1 MNRAIKKIFNALKER
16 RFTATARVLGEEKA
30 CHASVS
36 IVNVKGT
43 APAWWDSSNKRITL
57 NDAEPRQ
64 RNEKLTL
71 IWERGKLY
79 HELFHLIFT
88 TDDELRTQLAV
99 KSNDRDKY
107 LWISN
112 ALEDGRIEWHGDRLY
127 EGCTPYIRT
136 VLKELVCEDSAA
148 SGLLIYVRTR
158 LWRNSKEEAFWKKYE
173 GLINQCI
180 EAPCSSFVWS
190 AAFSIVEDMLQNQP
204 KQPEPEGKGNPQP
217 QPQNAQDDQDEAESE
232 QSDEDTQDTE
242 NEATEAPEGEE
253 EDSGEEPDGED
264 IESDEDSEESD
275 DGEENEGE
283 GESLEDDGEFD
294 DFPETPKPQADKD
307 SAEESEGEGGSD
319 LESVPTSVDEDVQSQ
334 LEDMVDEAV
343 GKVDQE
349 VKDELVELHQELADY
364 EAPQEYASHS
374 EESDATELGELF
386 NSLQV
391 ESSRQRYQPCKY
403 GGTLDP
409 DRLIDT
415 RTDGMFMHESVD
427 RPAQPHI
434 VLLIDESCSMQ
445 GDAIKVSE
453 AARILCGA
461 IRASGAK
468 SVAVSFGCNATSSED
483 AVAMHPVVPVEG
495 LKCEGYSTPTH
506 LGLRAAQQWLDE
518 QQARRGMV
526 VVITDGQPDSVKQAG
541 AAFEELKAN
550 GYFVLNVIMGTH
562 LGTEDSLR
570 LMCHEFV
577 RVENARELL
586 GALEPPLSGFMA
598 GAF

>member
-1 MNRAIKKIFNALKER
+1 MNKQIRKIFNALKER
-16 RFTATARVLGEEKA
+16 RFSTTVRVLGEEKA
-30 CHASVS
+30 CHASVK
-36 IVNVKGT
+36 IVSQKGT
-43 APAWWDSSNKRITL
+43 APAWWDATNNRITL
-57 NDAEPRQ
+57 NDAEPHQ

-88 TDDELRTQLAV
+88 TDMELRQQLSL
-99 KSNDRDKY
+99 KSRDTSKF

-136 VLKELVCEDSAA
+136 VLQELADEESAM

-158 LWRNSKEEAFWKKYE
+158 LWRNRKEQQFWAKYE
-173 GLINQCI
+173 PLINQCV
-180 EAPCSSFVWS
+180 EAPSSAFVWN
-190 AAFSIVEDMLQNQP
+190 AAFSIVEDMVQNQP
-204 KQPEPEGKGNPQP
+204 KQPEPQP
-217 QPQNAQDDQDEAESE
+217 STLENKDSDEQSAGDE
-232 QSDEDTQDTE
+232 QSDQSDQPSNEEPQDDAGQDE
-242 NEATEAPEGEE
+242 QGQ
-253 EDSGEEPDGED
+253 DSGESKEEDGED
-264 IESDEDSEESD
+264 SDESDESSDESEDSDESD
-275 DGEENEGE
+275 EFDESDENGE
-283 GESLEDDGEFD
+283 D
-294 DFPETPKPQADKD
+294 DFPEPPKVEADKD
-307 SAEESEGEGGSD
+307 STQESEDEGKSD
-319 LESVPTSVDEDVQSQ
+319 LESVPTSMDENVRSEID
-334 LEDMVDEAV
+334 DMVDDAMQ
-343 GKVDQE
+343 KVEQE
-349 VKDELVELHQELADY
+349 VKDELVELNQELADY
-364 EAPQEYASHS
+364 EVPQEYASHV

-434 VLLIDESCSMQ
+434 VLLIDESCSMEPSRHE
-445 GDAIKVSE
+445 VSE

-468 SVAVSFGCNATSSED
+468 SVAVSFGNWSGGKQ
-483 AVAMHPVVPVEG
+483 VAIHPVIPVEG
-495 LKCEGYSTPTH
+495 LRCDGNSTPTH
-506 LGLRAAQQWLDE
+506 LGLRAAAQWLEE

-526 VVITDGQPDSVKQAG
+526 IVVTDGSPDSPTAAG
-541 AAFEELKAN
+541 AAFEDLKAN
-550 GYFVLNVIMGTH
+550 GYYVLNVVMGIH
-562 LGTEDSLR
+562 VSGEDTLR

-577 RVENARELL
+577 RVNTARELL
-586 GALEPPLSGFMA
+586 ATLEPPLSGFMA